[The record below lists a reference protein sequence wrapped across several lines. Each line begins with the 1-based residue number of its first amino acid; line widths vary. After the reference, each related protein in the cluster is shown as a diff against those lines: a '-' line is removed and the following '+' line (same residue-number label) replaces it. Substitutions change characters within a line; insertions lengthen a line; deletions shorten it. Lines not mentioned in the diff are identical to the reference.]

1 MKICVFDNSV
11 TKTKG
16 KNSSYLGEGFRES
29 DYDSEGQGRPKRD
42 VIEFNTRHYLLCRDA
57 RLSPL
62 STNRQITIHYKRKY
76 SRRINSFNNVKK
88 CSIPSFTYV
97 AYKCKTL
104 PLFLYIRRGWLVGRW
119 SFDVTK
125 KFSSPDNFQT
135 KYSPH
140 LNIFLCFFPRFSS
153 SLQTKHFHSLFF
165 ASSAD
170 LELWTVYKKFVINQ
184 FQLDWT
190 VQYMTFS
197 LSESVIDQS
206 NILLKYQRSPGLFF
220 TLKYQSFF
228 RVINDLWQVA
238 SIDV

>member
-16 KNSSYLGEGFRES
+16 KISSYLGEGFRES

-104 PLFLYIRRGWLVGRW
+104 LLFLYIRRGWLVGRW
-119 SFDVTK
+119 SFDVTIN
-125 KFSSPDNFQT
+125 FPSPDNFLLFLLRSSSPLQT
-135 KYSPH
+135 KYFPH
-140 LNIFLCFFPRFSS
+140 PNIFLRFFPRFSS
-153 SLQTKHFHSLFF
+153 SLQTKYFHSLFF

-170 LELWTVYKKFVINQ
+170 LELCTV
-184 FQLDWT
+184 
-190 VQYMTFS
+190 
-197 LSESVIDQS
+197 
-206 NILLKYQRSPGLFF
+206 
-220 TLKYQSFF
+220 
-228 RVINDLWQVA
+228 
-238 SIDV
+238 